1 MATKYEIHLRGIL
14 GPVLRAAF
22 AGLRCEAVS
31 GRLTIRGQLSAEEL
45 RDLLL
50 RLDRCGIKLVQVRCR
65 DGELTG
71 TTGTAPDRV
80 GAR

>member
-1 MATKYEIHLRGIL
+1 MATKYEIHLRGTL

-31 GRLTIRGQLSAEEL
+31 GHSTIRGKLSAEEL
-45 RDLLL
+45 RDLLI
-50 RLDRCGIKLVQVRCR
+50 RLDRCGIELVRVRCR
-65 DGELTG
+65 YGKPADAAG
-71 TTGTAPDRV
+71 TEPDRA